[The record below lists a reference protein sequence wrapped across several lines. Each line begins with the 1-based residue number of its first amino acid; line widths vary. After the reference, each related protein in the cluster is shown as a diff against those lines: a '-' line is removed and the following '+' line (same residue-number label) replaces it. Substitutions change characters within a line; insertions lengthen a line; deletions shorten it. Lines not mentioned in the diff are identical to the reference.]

1 MSTPFD
7 VVFLGTGAPLNNPD
21 RCGCGQVI
29 VAGDT
34 HVMVD
39 CGWGSARRIVPAG
52 LRPADIG
59 TAVFTHMHS
68 DHITDF
74 PDFIFQRWTG
84 GATTPLKIFGPAGTK
99 ETMEGFMAALR
110 LDIGFR
116 LAHHGDK
123 LHPEGAKIEVVEI
136 PATPNP
142 NQFHVAGDLVLESF
156 EVDHFPVVP
165 ALGYKFS
172 VDGRTAVLSG
182 DTSLCDSLVA
192 AAENADLFVCEAMN
206 QPMMTQLIGMLE
218 AMGRKREAGLMSDVP
233 DYHIT
238 TTQVAEV
245 AKKSAV
251 RELVLTHIIPP
262 VPNDTAREADFMA
275 GMAEIYG
282 GPIRMA
288 RDTQRVSVG
297 KRE

>member
-1 MSTPFD
+1 MSVPFD

-34 HVMVD
+34 QVMVD

-52 LRPADIG
+52 LRPPEIG
-59 TAVFTHMHS
+59 IAVFTHMHS

-84 GATTPLKIFGPAGTK
+84 GATTPLRIFGPPGTK

-123 LHPEGAKIEVVEI
+123 LHPEGAKIEVTEI
-136 PATPNP
+136 PATAWP

-156 EVDHFPVVP
+156 EVDHYPVVP
-165 ALGYKFS
+165 ALGFRFRA
-172 VDGRTAVLSG
+172 DGRTAVLSG
-182 DTSLCDSLVA
+182 DTSLCDSLVG
-192 AAENADLFVCEAMN
+192 AAEGADLFVCEAMN
-206 QPMMTQLIGMLE
+206 QPMMTQLISMLE
-218 AMGRKREAGLMSDVP
+218 AMGRKREAGMMSDVP
-233 DYHIT
+233 DYHIS

-245 AKKSAV
+245 ARRSGV
-251 RELVLTHIIPP
+251 GELVLTHIIPP

-288 RDTQRVSVG
+288 RDTQRIAVG
-297 KRE
+297 KKP

>member
-21 RCGCGQVI
+21 RCGCGQVV

-59 TAVFTHMHS
+59 VAVFTHMHS

-74 PDFIFQRWTG
+74 PDFLFQRWTG
-84 GATTPLKIFGPAGTK
+84 GATTPLQIFGPAGTK
-99 ETMEGFMAALR
+99 EVMDGFMMAMR
-110 LDIGFR
+110 QDIGFR
-116 LAHHGDK
+116 QAHHGDL
-123 LHPEGAKIEVVEI
+123 LHPEGAKVEVTEI
-136 PATPNP
+136 PATAAP

-165 ALGYKFS
+165 ALGFRFS

-182 DTSLCDSLVA
+182 DTSLCDSLVQ

-206 QPMMTQLIGMLE
+206 QPMMTQLISMLE

-238 TTQVAEV
+238 TTQVANV
-245 AKKSAV
+245 AAKAAV

-262 VPNDTAREADFMA
+262 VPNDDAREADFMA
-275 GMAEIYG
+275 GMAAIYN

-288 RDTQRVSVG
+288 RDTQRVTVG
-297 KRE
+297 KKA

>member
-1 MSTPFD
+1 MSVPFD

-21 RCGCGQVI
+21 RCGCGQVV

-59 TAVFTHMHS
+59 VAVFTHMHS

-74 PDFIFQRWTG
+74 PDFLFQRWTG
-84 GATTPLKIFGPAGTK
+84 GADTPLQVFGPAGTK
-99 ETMEGFMAALR
+99 EAMDGFMMAMR
-110 LDIGFR
+110 QDIGFR
-116 LAHHGDK
+116 QAHHGHL
-123 LHPEGAKIEVVEI
+123 LHPDGAKVEVTEI
-136 PATPNP
+136 PATAAP

-165 ALGYKFS
+165 ALGFRFTA
-172 VDGRTAVLSG
+172 DGRSAVLSG
-182 DTSLCDSLVA
+182 DTSLCASLVQ
-192 AAENADLFVCEAMN
+192 AAEDADLFVCEAMN
-206 QPMMTQLIGMLE
+206 QQMMTDLIAGLK
-218 AMGRKREAGLMSDVP
+218 AMGRTRDAGLLSDVP
-233 DYHIT
+233 DYHINT
-238 TTQVAEV
+238 EQVAGV
-245 AKKSAV
+245 AAKAAV

-262 VPNDTAREADFMA
+262 VPNDEAREAAFMA
-275 GMAEIYG
+275 GMAAIYD

-288 RDTQRVSVG
+288 RDAQRVAVG
-297 KRE
+297 KRR

>member
-136 PATPNP
+136 PATPRP